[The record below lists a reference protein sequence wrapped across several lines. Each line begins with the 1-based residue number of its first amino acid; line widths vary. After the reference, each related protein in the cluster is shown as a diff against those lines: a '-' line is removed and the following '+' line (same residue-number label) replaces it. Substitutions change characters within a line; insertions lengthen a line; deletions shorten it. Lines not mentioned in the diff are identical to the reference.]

1 MLPLSTAIVR
11 THLYNPCHVPLH
23 AQDQRLQDEDKA
35 MVRVQREAL
44 GSVAAAAGYTR
55 HASVNCCM
63 SAHTPKPVRCPPAMV
78 PCCSPMHV
86 QAEAEQQAARDA
98 AGNARI
104 RKLRAQIAAAV
115 RKGNVS
121 ARELP
126 EEEKQAPAGRKT
138 KQKPAGRGAAAAP
151 PGKGKRKRSD
161 A

>member
-1 MLPLSTAIVR
+1 
-11 THLYNPCHVPLH
+11 
-23 AQDQRLQDEDKA
+23 
-35 MVRVQREAL
+35 
-44 GSVAAAAGYTR
+44 
-55 HASVNCCM
+55 
-63 SAHTPKPVRCPPAMV
+63 
-78 PCCSPMHV
+78 MHV